1 MASTIKGIT
10 VKIGGDTVDL
20 KKALESTTK
29 TSKNLQSELNQV
41 NKLLKFN
48 PDNAALLAQKQELLT
63 EKIGATREALKKLK
77 DVQDD
82 VERQAKNGEIS
93 GEQYR
98 AYQREVEQT
107 QSVLQHLETQLK
119 ETGDKFSEVQRKSG
133 AVNFKNA
140 EDKAAHLKGVIKDMA
155 DSAVENMEK
164 VSKTAET
171 VGTGLEKAG
180 SVLNKGSAAAA
191 AVLAGSVASFK
202 DLDDGYDIIVKKTG
216 ATEDAFDSL
225 KATADEIFS

>member
-180 SVLNKGSAAAA
+180 SVLNKGSAAAPE
-191 AVLAGSVASFK
+191 S
-202 DLDDGYDIIVKKTG
+202 DG
-216 ATEDAFDSL
+216 
-225 KATADEIFS
+225 